1 MAEIKINPIQLVTV
15 GNYNAVI
22 NTIVTDSYD
31 FLGGVVIEKNGQERS
46 TWWGDSGIA
55 RDSPSDYNIR
65 LPAGF
70 IGGILHLLSP
80 EIQEYVNR
88 YL

>member
-55 RDSPSDYNIR
+55 
-65 LPAGF
+65 
-70 IGGILHLLSP
+70 ILLVATK
-80 EIQEYVNR
+80 QRFVKVVR
-88 YL
+88 